1 MSITTVRGSADG
13 AGLSGSPC
21 VPDFIT
27 RPGWYIT
34 ALWPEMR
41 LSPVSIQ
48 LSATT
53 SSRRVCRS
61 GPALSTVPSGS
72 TNERVHRVAE
82 RRAGERSPHIEG
94 GIVDFRRVSQLP
106 GNGPAADGEDP
117 PVGERGRRRIPAR
130 KRHVR
135 DPGPAPVV
143 ASNRL
148 VSTMPV

>member
-41 LSPVSIQ
+41 LSPASIQ
-48 LSATT
+48 RSATT

-72 TNERVHRVAE
+72 TNMNEYIGLLSVAPASDVHTL
-82 RRAGERSPHIEG
+82 RAGS
-94 GIVDFRRVSQLP
+94 
-106 GNGPAADGEDP
+106 
-117 PVGERGRRRIPAR
+117 
-130 KRHVR
+130 
-135 DPGPAPVV
+135 
-143 ASNRL
+143 
-148 VSTMPV
+148 